1 MSEPGAGAPE
11 IPRLNY
17 VLLLYQWRPLP
28 AKWVD
33 AGGHIL
39 PHWASS
45 RIRVGGGVAKK
56 FALTLPKLT
65 LR

>member
-17 VLLLYQWRPLP
+17 VLLLYPLHPLP
-28 AKWVD
+28 ASRVD
-33 AGGHIL
+33 PGGHIL

-45 RIRVGGGVAKK
+45 PIRVGGGVAKK